1 MNNTIKYIKSFSN
14 GQVTIPKDIRESLG
28 LGEDFWLKLSVA
40 EGRIIAEPMEV
51 SQDKKSYKDSLLG
64 IDTVIDL
71 EPQVRS
77 NRKQV
82 ERQTS
87 KRAL

>member
-1 MNNTIKYIKSFSN
+1 MNHIKYIKSFSN

-28 LGEDFWLKLSVA
+28 MGENFWLKLSVT
-40 EGRIIAEPMEV
+40 EGRIIAEPMEA

-64 IDTVIDL
+64 IKTVIDL
-71 EPQVRS
+71 EPQVS
-77 NRKQV
+77 GNRKQV
-82 ERQTS
+82 ERQVS